1 MRFTKM
7 HGAGNDYVYV
17 DARGKNAEWPAVSV
31 AISDRHTGIGS
42 DGLILLLQ
50 SDSADFRMRMFNA
63 DGSEGEMCG
72 NGIRCLARFAVE
84 HDAVSPEKSP
94 MVVETAAGNLEVT
107 PLWHDGE
114 FARARVSMGLP
125 RLAPHEIPVI
135 ADAGDSVIDFP
146 ITVDGR
152 ELKITCVSMGNPH
165 AVAFIDEPVD
175 DVRLDELGPLV
186 EHHPMFPQR
195 VNFEIVNDL
204 GAGRLRT
211 RVWERGSGLTMACGT
226 GACAVAVAARMHGY
240 TEDRSIVELPGGDLT
255 IEWPGEGPVVMEGP
269 VSRVFDGEW
278 HCG

>member
-1 MRFTKM
+1 M

-17 DARGKNAEWPAVSV
+17 DARGKDAEWPAVAV

-94 MVVETAAGNLEVT
+94 MVVETAAGNLEVM

-114 FARARVSMGLP
+114 FSRARVSMGLP
-125 RLAPHEIPVI
+125 GLAPHEIPVI

-152 ELKITCVSMGNPH
+152 EFKITCVSMGNPH
-165 AVAFIDEPVD
+165 AVAFIKESVD
-175 DVRLDELGPLV
+175 DVRLDELGPLDGASSDV
-186 EHHPMFPQR
+186 SSTRELRNRERSWSRTPSHSS
-195 VNFEIVNDL
+195 L
-204 GAGRLRT
+204 GARLRT
-211 RVWERGSGLTMACGT
+211 YHGLRYGSVRRGRGRPDARVHRRQVDRRTAGRRPDNRMAG
-226 GACAVAVAARMHGY
+226 
-240 TEDRSIVELPGGDLT
+240 
-255 IEWPGEGPVVMEGP
+255 
-269 VSRVFDGEW
+269 
-278 HCG
+278 